1 MRATKK
7 YTKKTVGE
15 EGANVLPYI
24 WIDIKGIPYLL
35 DFTLPTSQ
43 WMTLWGDSVK
53 WEHIEIKT

>member
-1 MRATKK
+1 MKK
-7 YTKKTVGE
+7 YTKKTGGE

-24 WIDIKGIPYLL
+24 WIEIKGIPYLL